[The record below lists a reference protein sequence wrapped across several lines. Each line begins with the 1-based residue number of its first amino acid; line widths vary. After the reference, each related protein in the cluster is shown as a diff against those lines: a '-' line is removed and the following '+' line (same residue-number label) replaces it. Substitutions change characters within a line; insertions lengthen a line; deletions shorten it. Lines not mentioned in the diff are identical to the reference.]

1 MTLNNLAVSRGAQ
14 GDGEKAAE
22 LYARALAIFEAELG
36 ADHPTV
42 VICRENYEDLKSH
55 TRARSDALKQ

>member
-14 GDGEKAAE
+14 GADEKAAE

-36 ADHPTV
+36 ADHPTTMT
-42 VICRENYEDLKSH
+42 CRGNYEDLNG
-55 TRARSDALKQ
+55 ARQGENREES